1 MEKIKIKIN
10 APLQAAA
17 AALVVLIFL
26 LGAEEAECLSTFGG
40 GGAPAFNATRV
51 GDWLAD
57 GGEEF
62 LMESETSRRILQAG
76 GKKTITYPSA
86 NPKLPFC
93 DSTVYGS
100 CIGKDNKIYKRPC
113 DYQNTCGRKGQ

>member
-1 MEKIKIKIN
+1 MEKIKIN

-26 LGAEEAECLSTFGG
+26 LSAEEAECLSTVGG

-51 GDWLAD
+51 GDWLD
-57 GGEEF
+57 DGEEF

-76 GKKTITYPSA
+76 KKTITYPSA
-86 NPKLPFC
+86 KPKLPFC

-100 CIGKDNKIYKRPC
+100 CIGPDNKIYKRPC
-113 DYQNTCGRKGQ
+113 DYQNTCGRKGR

>member
-1 MEKIKIKIN
+1 MEKIKIN

-26 LGAEEAECLSTFGG
+26 LCAEEAECRSTD
-40 GGAPAFNATRV
+40 GAPAFNATRV
-51 GDWLAD
+51 GDWLD
-57 GGEEF
+57 DGEEF
-62 LMESETSRRILQAG
+62 LMESETSRRILQA

-93 DSTVYGS
+93 DSAVYGS

>member
-1 MEKIKIKIN
+1 MQKTKIH
-10 APLQAAA
+10 ALLRAAA
-17 AALVVLIFL
+17 SALVLIIL
-26 LGAEEAECLSTFGG
+26 LGAKEAECGPST
-40 GGAPAFNATRV
+40 GGAPTLNATRV
-51 GDWLAD
+51 GDWLD
-57 GGEEF
+57 DGEEF
-62 LMESETSRRILQAG
+62 LMESETSRRILQA

-93 DSTVYGS
+93 DSAVYGS